1 MAVLAE
7 LDALTLR
14 LRIGTN
20 RLVRQLAELEAT
32 TYGRGVPAAAPVGQH
47 EARRPRTRRSP
58 GGHANQ
64 PATGTSS
71 LPAAR
76 AG

>member
-1 MAVLAE
+1 MAALAE

-14 LRIGTN
+14 LRIDTN
-20 RLVRQLAELEAT
+20 RLARQLTELEAT
-32 TYGRGVPAAAPVGQH
+32 TYGRGVPAAAPAGQH

-58 GGHANQ
+58 GGHAHQ
-64 PATGTSS
+64 DRRRSS
-71 LPAAR
+71 FLPADG